1 MLDIQDVSSG
11 TLSSNSLRSGYRPR
25 ETGPVLGRL
34 ANLEVRIARSD
45 MEIDGA
51 YEVRRRVF
59 LEDGQGT
66 DTDRFDSC
74 CDHLVVVDT
83 GENRVVGTYRL
94 IDRHA
99 AQAAGSW
106 YSESEFDLAPMM
118 QAHPDLSFLEFGRSC
133 ILKEFR
139 SKRTLELL
147 WHGSW
152 AWVVRNRHDVMF
164 GCASFEGTDPE
175 LHREALSFLHHNAS
189 GKDDWQVCA
198 LPALRGDF
206 EPMAPEDI
214 DLKRALRALPTL
226 IKGYMK
232 LGAKFSAEPA
242 IDHEF
247 GTTDILV
254 ILPVADLNPRYV
266 NYYGANAERHAA

>member
-1 MLDIQDVSSG
+1 MLDIQDFSSANN
-11 TLSSNSLRSGYRPR
+11 LSHSLRNGGSSPQ
-25 ETGPVLGRL
+25 TGPVLGRL
-34 ANLEVRIARSD
+34 GSLEVRIARNN
-45 MEIDGA
+45 MEMDGA
-51 YEVRRRVF
+51 YDVRRRVF
-59 LEDGQGT
+59 LEDGHGS
-66 DTDRFDSC
+66 DTDRFDTY

-94 IDRHA
+94 INRDA
-99 AQAAGSW
+99 AQAVGSW
-106 YSESEFDLAPMM
+106 YSETEFDLAPMM
-118 QAHPDLSFLEFGRSC
+118 QAHPKLSFLEFGRSC
-133 ILKEFR
+133 ILYEFR

-152 AWVVRNRHDVMF
+152 AWVVQNRHDVMF
-164 GCASFEGTDPE
+164 GCASFEGTDPKA
-175 LHREALSFLHHNAS
+175 HREALSFLHHNAR
-189 GKDDWQVCA
+189 GRDGWQVRA
-198 LPALRGDF
+198 LPQMRGIF
-206 EPMAPEDI
+206 EPLAQDEI
-214 DLKRALRALPTL
+214 DVKKALRALPTL

-247 GTTDILV
+247 GTTDVLV